1 MSLFKST
8 SKTTMEITG
17 HTNLVG
23 IVANPVEHVRTP
35 QLFNASVAQQGLD
48 VSCVP
53 FHVREPNLQ
62 KWLSGALGLSNLTG
76 LIITIPYKEAVIEW
90 CGELTDTAILVGSVN
105 AMRRDESRGIWIGGN
120 FDGDGFVAGLRSRG
134 HQLEGK
140 RVLLVGAGGAG
151 KAMAYAIAR
160 SKPAELVIH
169 NRAEQRAIDLVSR
182 VNKALPEIKMSVGDN
197 NPGGFDVVV
206 NATSL
211 GLKDG
216 DALPIRM
223 DRLESGTLI
232 CEAVMRDGN
241 TPLLQAAFERGCV
254 VHHGRHMLYGQI
266 VEIAQFLG
274 IPLRSESVVRMLGP

>member
-1 MSLFKST
+1 
-8 SKTTMEITG
+8 MEITG
-17 HTNLVG
+17 HTKLVG
-23 IVANPVEHVRTP
+23 IVANPIEHVRTP
-35 QLFNASVAQQGLD
+35 QLFNASIAKQGLD

-53 FHVREPNLQ
+53 FHVRDPNLQ
-62 KWLSGALGLSNLTG
+62 RWLSGALGLSNLTG

-90 CGELTDTAILVGSVN
+90 CGELTDTATVVESVN
-105 AMRRDESRGIWIGGN
+105 AMRLDEKRGIWVGGN

-134 HQLEGK
+134 HLLEGK

-151 KAMAYAIAR
+151 KAIAYAIAR

-182 VNKALPEIKMSVGDN
+182 LNKELPEVSMSVGDSD
-197 NPGGFDVVV
+197 PSGFDVVV

-211 GLKDG
+211 GLKDS
-216 DALPIRM
+216 DTLPIKIN
-223 DRLESGTLI
+223 RLEGNTLI

-241 TPLLQAAFERGCV
+241 TPLLQAARERGCA
-254 VHHGRHMLYGQI
+254 VHHGQYMLYGQI

>member
-1 MSLFKST
+1 MD
-8 SKTTMEITG
+8 IAG
-17 HTNLVG
+17 HTKLVG
-23 IVANPVEHVRTP
+23 IVANPIEHVRTP
-35 QLFNASVAQQGLD
+35 QLFNASAAKQGLD

-62 KWLSGALGLSNLTG
+62 KWLSGALGLSNLAG

-90 CGELTDTAILVGSVN
+90 CGELTDTAILVESVN
-105 AMRRDESRGIWIGGN
+105 AMRRDEERGIWIGGN

-134 HQLEGK
+134 HLLEGK
-140 RVLLVGAGGAG
+140 RVLLIGAGGAG

-182 VNKALPEIKMSVGDN
+182 LKEALPETRIRVGDN
-197 NPGGFDVVV
+197 DPSGFDVVV
-206 NATSL
+206 NATPL
-211 GLKDG
+211 GMKDS
-216 DALPIRM
+216 DVLPIKI
-223 DRLESGTLI
+223 DRLDGGTLF

-241 TPLLQAAFERGCV
+241 TPLLQAARERGCA
-254 VHHGRHMLYGQI
+254 VHQGQYMLYGQI

-274 IPLRSESVVRMLGP
+274 IPLSSENVVRILGPYTAG